1 VDKAKPFSISKWEVW
16 ESYKRVKANKGA
28 AGVDGQSIAA
38 FEEDFV
44 NCRHNRAGVFA
55 VMEPVQSAQ
64 KTVSDTSFKTSY
76 SPPLRV
82 SLFYFCTTL

>member
-1 VDKAKPFSISKWEVW
+1 MGSSFGNIYGFFQFPNLFLHRTI
-16 ESYKRVKANKGA
+16 
-28 AGVDGQSIAA
+28 
-38 FEEDFV
+38 V